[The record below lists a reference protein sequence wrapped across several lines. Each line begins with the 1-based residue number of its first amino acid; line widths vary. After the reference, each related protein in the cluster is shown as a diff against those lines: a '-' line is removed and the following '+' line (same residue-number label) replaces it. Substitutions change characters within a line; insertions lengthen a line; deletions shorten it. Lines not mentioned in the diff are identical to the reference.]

1 VVVSGSAHIVVSWIA
16 DHAISV
22 IHRADYHTVL
32 LDEALRLGA
41 DLRKN
46 SEVVDGNFSPPNPY
60 VLLQTGETVEGDVI
74 IGADGR
80 HLDLHCGSE
89 LTSGQAFGRSFAIW
103 CWRSHLPQNRQVT

>member
-1 VVVSGSAHIVVSWIA
+1 VVVSGFAHIVVAWIA

-60 VLLQTGETVEGDVI
+60 VLLQTGEKVEGDVI

-80 HLDLHCGSE
+80 HLDLHFGSE
-89 LTSGQAFGRSFAIW
+89 LTS
-103 CWRSHLPQNRQVT
+103 V